1 MEKRITP
8 ILLGLS
14 NKVHKHKHTYSQTF
28 TLTQTGAVSK
38 GNPGATNARLL
49 CKTFIMYDVFDV
61 VICINFRGILI
72 RLKQLKKKKTL

>member
-38 GNPGATNARLL
+38 EPGGYK
-49 CKTFIMYDVFDV
+49 CKTAMQNIYNV
-61 VICINFRGILI
+61 
-72 RLKQLKKKKTL
+72 